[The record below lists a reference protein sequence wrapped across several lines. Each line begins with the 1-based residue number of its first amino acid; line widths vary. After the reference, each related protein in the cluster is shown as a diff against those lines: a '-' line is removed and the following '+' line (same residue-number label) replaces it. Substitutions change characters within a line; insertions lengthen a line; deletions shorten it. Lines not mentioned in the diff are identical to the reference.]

1 MKDNKTLKKV
11 NILTVLIVFSS
22 IILALI
28 IILRFIDSLNLSA
41 KHVDY
46 MEANEITY
54 ISDSNGGS
62 SVYCISKNGT
72 VYELN
77 NNVLTEKPDLF
88 GAKEIIVNMQ
98 GTFVFCED
106 GSLFSYDDNT
116 NSKSQIFNPG
126 ECKEIVNCYYYFAA
140 ILNTDELFVSW
151 DIADENQEY
160 FENAQ
165 SKRIPLPTKPVKIS
179 AMHAKM
185 GRTLMD
191 TNFMKF
197 VAIVDENNDLWMYG
211 GVSLDENEFAKT
223 IGLRKMPDYGGVDD
237 IAQGCGF
244 GLVYEKQDGQLMHYG
259 YELREPIITFDLYK
273 KDYLLNEIEPN
284 IKINDIV
291 QIKTNNENA
300 VFVDSKNTVYNFFYG
315 VAGDTKFYKQA
326 KFKENVNVY
335 PVNYKIYVISEN
347 GDVYVLDNEE
357 LGKELSELSRCR
369 H

>member
-11 NILTVLIVFSS
+11 NILTVLIIFSS
-22 IILALI
+22 IILALLI
-28 IILRFIDSLNLSA
+28 IFRFVDSLNLSA

-46 MEANEITY
+46 MEANEIAY

-106 GSLFSYDDNT
+106 GSLFSYDENT
-116 NSKSQIFNPG
+116 DFKKQIFNLG

-151 DIADENQEY
+151 DIADENQE
-160 FENAQ
+160 FSENAQ
-165 SKRIPLPTKPVKIS
+165 IKRISLPTKPLKIS
-179 AMHAKM
+179 AMHAKN
-185 GRTLMD
+185 GKELD
-191 TNFMKF
+191 NSKFMKF
-197 VAIVDENNDLWMYG
+197 VAIADENNDLWVYG
-211 GVSLDENEFAKT
+211 GAGFGENEYAKT
-223 IGLRKMPDYGGVDD
+223 IGLRKIYGYGGVDD

-244 GLVYEKQDGQLMHYG
+244 GLVYEKQDGRLMHYG
-259 YELREPIITFDLYK
+259 FELREPIIAYDLSNENYFF
-273 KDYLLNEIEPN
+273 NEIEPN
-284 IKINDIV
+284 VKMNDIV
-291 QIKTNNENA
+291 QIKANNENI
-300 VFVDSKNTVYNFFYG
+300 VFVDSKNTVYNVFYG
-315 VAGDTKFYKQA
+315 VAGDTKFYKMA

-347 GDVYVLDNEE
+347 GDVYVFDNEE
-357 LGKELSELSRCR
+357 LGKELSKLSRCR